1 MTEMIRRF
9 GTLHAEKRADDSVD
23 LRVDG
28 HASVFDSPT
37 LIGSKRFGYVETI
50 ARGAFAGRT
59 DDDVRFLFN
68 HGGVPMARTTNGT
81 LTLTEDSVGLRSVA
95 KLADIQEA
103 RDLHALIERG
113 DVSQMSFAFTI
124 AEDEWRTLPEDHDV
138 YPGMEERTIKR
149 VGQLYDVSAVT
160 YPAYSEADIAVA
172 SDEEVSEVLVRH
184 GRLPA
189 REDEV
194 ISEAR
199 TAKAAEHKSLEIAL
213 HHKRYV

>member
-9 GTLHAEKRADDSVD
+9 GTLRAEARSDDSAD

-37 LIGSKRFGYVETI
+37 LIGSKRFGYVERI
-50 ARGAFAGRT
+50 APGAFAGRT

-68 HGGVPMARTTNGT
+68 HDGVPMARTTNGT
-81 LTLTEDSVGLRSVA
+81 LVLSEDSVGLRSVA

-103 RDLHALIERG
+103 RDLYALIQRG

-124 AEDEWRTLPEDHDV
+124 AEDEWRTLPEDHEDF
-138 YPGMEERTIKR
+138 PGMEERTIKR

-160 YPAYSEADIAVA
+160 YPAYAAADISAA
-172 SDEEVSEVLVRH
+172 SDSEITEVLVRH

-189 REDEV
+189 REDEA
-194 ISEAR
+194 IDE
-199 TAKAAEHKSLEIAL
+199 AKAAKQAAIKARAIAL
-213 HHKRYV
+213 HTKRYV